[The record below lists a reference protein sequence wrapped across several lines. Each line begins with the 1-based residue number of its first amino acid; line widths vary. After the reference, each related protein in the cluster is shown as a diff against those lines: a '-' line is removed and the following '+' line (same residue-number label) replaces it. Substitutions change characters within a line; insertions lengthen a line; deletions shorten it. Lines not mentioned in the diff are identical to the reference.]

1 MDDRKLDLN
10 LLLALE
16 ALLAELNVT
25 RAAKRLN
32 LSQPAL
38 SAQLARLRD
47 IFGDPLLIP
56 TSRGMSPTAMAM
68 ELQTPLRHGLDQMR
82 ALVSRTHAFEPANA
96 KVTFGIC
103 SSDYIQL
110 AILTPFLL
118 NLDSTAPG
126 VRIMLRQIHDRG
138 TVRADLER
146 GDIDVAFLRPENV
159 EGTDLRSI
167 DVLRERYVGF
177 ARKSSLVGGAMPMD
191 RFVAAR
197 HITVSPQGEGFTG
210 PTDEAL
216 AAIGLARHVAF
227 AVSSFAHLVEVVSRS
242 DLVALAPARLVA
254 RYADRVDT
262 FEPPVATAGFRIA
275 MVWHDRTHAHPAR
288 AWLRASLAAACAEH

>member
-47 IFGDPLLIP
+47 IFGDPLFIP
-56 TSRGMSPTAMAM
+56 TSRGVSPTAMAT
-68 ELQTPLRHGLDQMR
+68 ELQIPLRHSLDQMR
-82 ALVSRTHAFEPANA
+82 ALVSRAHAFDPANA
-96 KVTFGIC
+96 KMTFGIC
-103 SSDYIQL
+103 SSDYIQV
-110 AILTPFLL
+110 AILLPFLL
-118 NLDSTAPG
+118 KMDALAPG
-126 VRIMLRQIHDRG
+126 IRIMLRQIHNRQA
-138 TVRADLER
+138 VRTDLER
-146 GDIDVAFLRPENV
+146 GDIDVAFLQPENV
-159 EGTDLRSI
+159 EGTDLRSV
-167 DVLRERYVGF
+167 DVLRERYIGI
-177 ARKSSLVGGAMPMD
+177 ARKHSLVGGAMPIE

-197 HITVSPQGEGFTG
+197 HIIVSPQAEGFRG

-216 AAIGLARHVAF
+216 AAMGLTRQVAF
-227 AVSSFAHLVEVVSRS
+227 AVSSFVLLIEAVSQS
-242 DLVALAPARLVA
+242 DLIALVPERLAA
-254 RYADRVDT
+254 RYSDGVDS
-262 FEPPVATAGFRIA
+262 FEPPVSVPGFRIA

-288 AWLRASLAAACAEH
+288 AWLRSQLAAACAGN